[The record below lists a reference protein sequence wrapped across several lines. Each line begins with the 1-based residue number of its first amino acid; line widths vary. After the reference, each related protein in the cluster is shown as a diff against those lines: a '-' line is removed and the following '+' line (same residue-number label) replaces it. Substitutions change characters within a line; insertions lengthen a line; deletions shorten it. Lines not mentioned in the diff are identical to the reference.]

1 MQTTKNHGPQG
12 TQAQPGC
19 LYEPGRFSL
28 ATPLTR
34 RSHAGY
40 LLGLALIAVALLSG
54 CAPPGPRAVL
64 DGKKCLDRGDIPQ
77 AVRELRSATQ
87 LLPTNALAFSY
98 LGLALHQAGQSAEAE
113 AAYERALALDHDLTE
128 VHYNLGCL
136 LLAQSNK
143 LDQAKSELTA
153 YTLRRPNSAEGWLKL
168 GEAQLRLRELTAA
181 EKSFGESLRAGPQ
194 TAEALTC
201 LGMIRYQRRRP
212 NEAAQFFT
220 KAIKQQP
227 DYSPALLNLAIIAQ
241 QDLNDPRLALEKYRE
256 YLAVKPAPENVQKV
270 AAIVRQLE
278 AELNPVPR
286 EPLTNAV
293 VATAPQHTNLV
304 KAPEPLHATVA
315 PRPAVTNASR
325 AQAPVKSE
333 PSTNLARISTPT
345 NAPKVS
351 PANNSQPPEHLE
363 VVKLGA
369 DPVIKSAEDI
379 ANPPVPASAS
389 QPERPVEYSPTSAT
403 ESRAQK
409 KGFFQRINPMNL
421 FGHDGK
427 SEASTLATPNQA
439 SDQLSHTST
448 QNTSSNTADYRN
460 FPRYAYRSP
469 DRPSPGDKSAAEQ
482 AFASGVQEQQAKRL
496 PQAIQSYRRA
506 AQLDPAFFDA
516 HYNLGLAATQ
526 NGNLPLALAAY
537 ETALAIEP
545 ESLDARYNF
554 GLVLKQAGYVFDAVT
569 QFEKIL
575 AKYPNDGRAH
585 LALGN
590 LYAQQLQDPARA
602 REHYMAVL
610 SIAPQSPQAGAIR
623 YWLTDHPK

>member
-1 MQTTKNHGPQG
+1 MQTTKNHGPQ
-12 TQAQPGC
+12 
-19 LYEPGRFSL
+19 L
-28 ATPLTR
+28 AC

-40 LLGLALIAVALLSG
+40 LLGMALIGVALLSG

-77 AVRELRSATQ
+77 AVRELRAATQ

-113 AAYERALALDHDLTE
+113 VAYERALALDHDLTE

-168 GEAQLRLRELTAA
+168 GEAQLRSRELTAA

-194 TAEALTC
+194 TAEALTY
-201 LGMIRYQRRRP
+201 LGLIRYQRRRP

-220 KAIKQQP
+220 KALKQQP

-241 QDLNDPRLALEKYRE
+241 QDLNDPRLAVEKYRE
-256 YLAVKPAPENVQKV
+256 YLAVKPAPENVQNV

-278 AELNPVPR
+278 AELNPAPR

-293 VATAPQHTNLV
+293 VATPPQHTNLV
-304 KAPEPLHATVA
+304 KAPEPLHAIAA
-315 PRPAVTNASR
+315 PRPAPTNAGR
-325 AQAPVKSE
+325 AQVSVKSE

-345 NAPKVS
+345 NATRAS
-351 PANNSQPPEHLE
+351 PATNSQPPEHLE
-363 VVKLGA
+363 VVQLGA

-379 ANPPVPASAS
+379 AIPPRTAAES
-389 QPERPVEYSPTSAT
+389 QLERPVEYSSNMSAA

-427 SEASTLATPNQA
+427 SEASPLAMPNPT
-439 SDQLSHTST
+439 SDQLSRTPA

-469 DRPSPGDKSAAEQ
+469 DRPLPGDKSAAEQ
-482 AFASGVQEQQAKRL
+482 AFASGVEEQQARRL

-554 GLVLKQAGYVFDAVT
+554 GLVLKQSGYVFDAVT

-575 AKYPNDGRAH
+575 AKFPNDGRAH